1 MLTGKYKYNRN
12 DIDLDPSVVDELKG
26 VHYLEKSAGIRR
38 GSTALSL
45 ADHYH
50 QANSDRVMGENGKR
64 IYWLKR
70 AAELGV
76 AKAAYALASIYIAP
90 PHASPRLFTKWQQ
103 LVWEVHSQRIS

>member
-1 MLTGKYKYNRN
+1 MTGKYKYNRN
-12 DIDLDPSVVDELKG
+12 DIDLDSSVVNELKG

-76 AKAAYALASIYIAP
+76 AKAAN
-90 PHASPRLFTKWQQ
+90 Q
-103 LVWEVHSQRIS
+103 LHLGMLDAVTMLIRYWFPVGGEH